1 MRPVTRSRVEIIKH
15 GAPQAFTEIRDDVE
29 VLVVPLYDI
38 HTDQTSEVVMKV
50 VDDPKTG
57 QQPYNPGD
65 THYTKDGKPFK
76 IVGISGAKPKVRKG
90 PTSKL
95 K

>member
-1 MRPVTRSRVEIIKH
+1 MRTVTRSRVEIIKH
-15 GAPQAFTEIRDDVE
+15 GAPQAFVEMRNDIE
-29 VLVVPLYDI
+29 VLVVPLYHI
-38 HTDQTSEVVMKV
+38 ETDQTSEVVMKI

-57 QQPYNPGD
+57 PQPYKPGD
-65 THYTKDGKPFK
+65 THYTKDGQPFK
-76 IVGISGAKPKVRKG
+76 IVGVSGARPKVRKG